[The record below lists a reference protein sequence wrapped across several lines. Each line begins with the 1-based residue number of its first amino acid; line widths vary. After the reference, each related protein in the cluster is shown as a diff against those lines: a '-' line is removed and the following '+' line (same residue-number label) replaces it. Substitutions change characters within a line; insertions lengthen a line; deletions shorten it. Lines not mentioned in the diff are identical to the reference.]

1 MTDLEWPYNLPIW
14 QRSLHLDSPE
24 GKMWARIENAVE
36 VSMGNPTIGT
46 MTTSTGLQV
55 EHCNPSF
62 IWSDDSIYI
71 AVPQYSYSRIWGFG
85 KQRLLII
92 DVNNNMKWQSPKLGH
107 YIQPESFERG
117 EISIIMN
124 PFKKPM
130 TSNYNISTIKET
142 FEATPTQPIKHLKTD
157 PAKAGPLK

>member
-1 MTDLEWPYNLPIW
+1 
-14 QRSLHLDSPE
+14 
-24 GKMWARIENAVE
+24 
-36 VSMGNPTIGT
+36 
-46 MTTSTGLQV
+46 
-55 EHCNPSF
+55 
-62 IWSDDSIYI
+62 
-71 AVPQYSYSRIWGFG
+71 
-85 KQRLLII
+85 
-92 DVNNNMKWQSPKLGH
+92 MKWQSPKLGH

>member
-1 MTDLEWPYNLPIW
+1 VTDLEWPYNLPIW
-14 QRSLHLDSPE
+14 QRSLHLGSPD
-24 GKMWARIENAVE
+24 GKMWAKIENAVE

-62 IWSDDSIYI
+62 VWSDDSIYI
-71 AVPQYSYSRIWGFG
+71 AVSQYSYSRFWGFG

-92 DVNNNMKWQSPKLGH
+92 DVNKNRKWQSPKLAH
-107 YIQPESFERG
+107 YIQPESFERE
-117 EISIIMN
+117 EISFVMN

-130 TSNYNISTIKET
+130 MSNYNISTIKET
-142 FEATPTQPIKHLKTD
+142 FKEMPPLPKKRMQSDKPM
-157 PAKAGPLK
+157 AGR